1 MERLI
6 DHVYRKEEFD
16 KLSDAFQD
24 SKVICK
30 CGKVNSIMP
39 DKSKGICSWC
49 KRTIYNN
56 SKSRLRYLI
65 FKQQNNKE

>member
-1 MERLI
+1 MEMLR
-6 DHVYRKEEFD
+6 DSVYTKDEFD
-16 KLSDAFQD
+16 KLSNAFQD

-30 CGKVNSIMP
+30 CGHPQGISP
-39 DKSKGICSWC
+39 DKEKGICSWC

-56 SKSRLRYLI
+56 SRARLRYLI